1 MANGGVEWLPHVIS
15 YRAGADLREF
25 EGQWVKLDGN
35 GDVVPIAATTD
46 RGIGVLRLY
55 DGAPTGGTV
64 GIFQGYGI
72 VPLKVSAGGI
82 APGDLIGVSA
92 NGRGV
97 KLTAGTDTTK
107 YIHGVAQESSA
118 AADDIISV
126 AIVVPVAKA
135 A

>member
-15 YRAGADLREF
+15 YRAGADLTGLD
-25 EGQWVKLDGN
+25 GQWVKLN
-35 GDVVPIAATTD
+35 SAGDVVPITATTD
-46 RGIGVLRLY
+46 RGIGVLRLH
-55 DGAPTGGTV
+55 DTGPEGSTV
-64 GIFQGYGI
+64 GVFQGYGI

-82 APGDLIGVSA
+82 IAGDLIGVST

-97 KLTAGTDTTK
+97 KLVSGTDTTK
-107 YIHGVAQESSA
+107 FIHGVAQESSA